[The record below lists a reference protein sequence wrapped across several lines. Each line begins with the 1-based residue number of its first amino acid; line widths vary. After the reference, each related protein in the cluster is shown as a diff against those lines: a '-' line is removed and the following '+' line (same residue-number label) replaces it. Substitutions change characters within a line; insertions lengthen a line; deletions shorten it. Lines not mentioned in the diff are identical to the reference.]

1 MIKTIWVEELKEM
14 LSKVDETK
22 AFPLTRKIYQT
33 KQDTLN
39 ITLFF
44 LKVEVSLGWIN
55 FRIWCI
61 AMYMPESKRLMSTHI
76 V

>member
-1 MIKTIWVEELKEM
+1 MIKTNWVEELKEM

-44 LKVEVSLGWIN
+44 WRLKFL
-55 FRIWCI
+55 
-61 AMYMPESKRLMSTHI
+61 
-76 V
+76 